1 MRVPKPLDKIL
12 WDLCRDTRED
22 VEEIVGRVEK
32 LRRRVIED
40 LSLTNHP
47 FVLMHLREFQKE
59 LERMVRNDLEK
70 YLNPSK
76 DGHICSKDMRK
87 SLEFLETKL
96 AMLEKKLGLVR
107 EALEKNDRQPRR
119 EIQ

>member
-1 MRVPKPLDKIL
+1 MRTPKPLDKIL

-32 LRRRVIED
+32 LRSRVMED

-59 LERMVRNDLEK
+59 FEKIVRNDLEK

-76 DGHICSKDMRK
+76 DGYICSKDMRK
-87 SLEFLETKL
+87 FLEFLETKL

-107 EALEKNDRQPRR
+107 EAPGSNDRQSWKK
-119 EIQ
+119 I